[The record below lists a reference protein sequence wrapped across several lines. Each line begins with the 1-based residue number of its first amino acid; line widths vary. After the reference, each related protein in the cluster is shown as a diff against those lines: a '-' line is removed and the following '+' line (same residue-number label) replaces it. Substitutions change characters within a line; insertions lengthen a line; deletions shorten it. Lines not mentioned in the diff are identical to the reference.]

1 MTVNSVAGGIPV
13 RLKLPRGKSGLCFT
27 ATSRLTW
34 WPSFK
39 VLIYY
44 LTNLCISGLDDNVES
59 LKSFVALRRTPLQ
72 IDGGG
77 RRRGAAEGL
86 YRQWFGHHAL
96 EYRLPEEEFHEV
108 GLEFKGSTWSDVVQL
123 LFSKGSRMYNLEST
137 H

>member
-1 MTVNSVAGGIPV
+1 ME
-13 RLKLPRGKSGLCFT
+13 
-27 ATSRLTW
+27 
-34 WPSFK
+34 SFK
-39 VLIYY
+39 LLINY

-59 LKSFVALRRTPLQ
+59 LKSFVALRRAPLQ

-96 EYRLPEEEFHEV
+96 KYRLPEGEFHMV